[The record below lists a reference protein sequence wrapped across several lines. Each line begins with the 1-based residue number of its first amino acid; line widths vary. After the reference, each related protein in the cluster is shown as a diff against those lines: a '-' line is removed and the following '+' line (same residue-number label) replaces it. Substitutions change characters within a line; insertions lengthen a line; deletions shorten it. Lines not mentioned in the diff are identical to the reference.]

1 MLLEGKIALVTG
13 AGGGGPGGMGKGI
26 ALCLAREGAD
36 IAVNDIDAELAEAT
50 AGEIRAMGRRA
61 IALPYDVTKD
71 TEVDRMV
78 AQVVAA
84 WGGIDILVNS
94 VGLGIPV
101 LVEDMTTEEW
111 RTVLARN
118 LDAPFYCSRAVIPV
132 MKQRGGGKI
141 ITIGSMAGKTITNIT
156 GASYTAAKAG
166 VLGFTRQLANEVGP
180 YNINVNVVCPAGVVS
195 DFKPAPP
202 AEELEK
208 MENSIPVR
216 KATYSEDIG
225 NAVVFLASAWAGTI
239 TGTSIDVDGGV
250 SISIG
255 DWDSYVKRRKD
266 WVAANRK
273 EKNPLI
279 IKKG

>member
-26 ALCLAREGAD
+26 ALSLAREGAD
-36 IAVNDIDAELAEAT
+36 VAVNDIDAELAAAT
-50 AGEIRAMGRRA
+50 AAEIRAMGRRA
-61 IALPYDVTKD
+61 IALPYDVTND
-71 TEVDRMV
+71 QEVDKMV
-78 AQVVAA
+78 AQVVAE

-118 LDAPFYCSRAVIPV
+118 LGAPFYCSRAVIPI
-132 MKQRGGGKI
+132 MKKRGGGKI
-141 ITIGSMAGKTITNIT
+141 ISICSMAGKTITNIT

-166 VLGFTRQLANEVGP
+166 LLGFTRQLANEVGP

-195 DFKPAPP
+195 SFKPAPP
-202 AEELEK
+202 AEELNK
-208 MENSIPVR
+208 MESSIPIR
-216 KATYSEDIG
+216 KITYSEDIG
-225 NAVVFLASAWAGTI
+225 NAVVFLASDWARTI

-250 SISIG
+250 SIAVRN
-255 DWDSYVKRRKD
+255 WDSYVKRRKE
-266 WVAANRK
+266 WVAANRRQ
-273 EKNPLI
+273 
-279 IKKG
+279 